1 MFCIVLNSNYLI
13 NYHGSIKTIRE
24 FASRQNDN
32 DTIHSPFHFEWLIG
46 KFLSSLIKDDTT
58 LVEPPRDN
66 PELKPLAV
74 PHLNN

>member
-32 DTIHSPFHFEWLIG
+32 DTIHSPFRFEWLIG